1 MPVIP
6 LSECDPHMSQ
16 YDHCQE
22 PSWWSD
28 GDGYRAYVTG
38 YVRLKVYIP
47 VDADRAERAD
57 GDEREAR
64 MLLEDMLDRMDTFG
78 RLDDVTDTYDA
89 TDAEIVWEAE
99 RCGIGTARR
108 SPTRSCP

>member
-28 GDGYRAYVTG
+28 DGEPRAYVTG
-38 YVRLKVYIP
+38 YVLLKVYIP
-47 VDADRAERAD
+47 VERSEAEWRARREHGADELLLD
-57 GDEREAR
+57 KVDMMDSFGD
-64 MLLEDMLDRMDTFG
+64 
-78 RLDDVTDTYDA
+78 LDDVLDTYDVR
-89 TDAEIVWEAE
+89 DAEIIWEAD
-99 RCGIGTARR
+99 
-108 SPTRSCP
+108 